1 MMAVLARRRELRRR
15 DSDGFTLIELLVSM
29 SIFAILL
36 GVMMSVVIAMNKDL
50 NKTQSIGD
58 AAAQGLRATQA
69 LDKEL
74 RYADSVNVET
84 TGTSGDRYVS
94 FEGLAFNA
102 ATNTSVL
109 QCYQW
114 RLHTG
119 GFLQQRS
126 WPSNAAATAAVTAT
140 SPTFTNVATGVVNPV
155 TTATKPFTVVTLSG
169 GGTSGSSGFQQVTVD
184 LIVQGKSSSV
194 GHAETKMAITARNS
208 NYPPGSPQC
217 NAVTP

>member
-1 MMAVLARRRELRRR
+1 MTKLLARRLRLRRQNV
-15 DSDGFTLIELLVSM
+15 DGFTLIELLVSM

-36 GVMMSVVIAMNKDL
+36 GVMMSVIIGMNKDL

-74 RYADSVNVET
+74 RYADSVNAES
-84 TGTSGDRYVS
+84 TGISGDRYVS
-94 FEGLAFNA
+94 FEGLLFNQV
-102 ATNTSVL
+102 TNVS
-109 QCYQW
+109 QIECYQW

-119 GFLQQRS
+119 GVLQQRS
-126 WPSNAAATAAVTAT
+126 WNPATTPTASVTAT
-140 SPTFTNVATGVVNPV
+140 SPAFTTVSTGVVNPV
-155 TTATKPFTVVTLSG
+155 TTATKPFTVTTLSG

-194 GHAETKMAITARNS
+194 GHSETKMAITARNS